1 DLERWL
7 ELVNQFQYWQDDVE
21 ALRFDDTLRPAGE
34 PVLRLAAW
42 APDGGLAGVAAAV
55 LSEDGSRHTDRAMGL
70 VGVAPAYR
78 RQSLGSRL
86 AEEVERF
93 AASNACRW
101 VEAEVRERNLPVAL
115 PFIGLR
121 SCSMGSLSLGRVSGS
136 WASHTSRGGRT
147 GMRKSATPASC
158 ATTAVA
164 GSRAP

>member
-1 DLERWL
+1 MASTRAALVIRPLEPADLERWL

-78 RQSLGSRL
+78 RQSLGSRV
-86 AEEVERF
+86 AEGVERV
-93 AASNACRW
+93 AASNAWRRG
-101 VEAEVRERNLPVAL
+101 EAEVRD
-115 PFIGLR
+115 
-121 SCSMGSLSLGRVSGS
+121 GSLPGALAFSGPRGRAALG
-136 WASHTSRGGRT
+136 
-147 GMRKSATPASC
+147 
-158 ATTAVA
+158 
-164 GSRAP
+164 